1 MSSAQVERGTLRLCH
16 VLIPLLV
23 ADVMPQGY
31 AHDNWFQHACAV
43 TLKAAENRG
52 SERPISARFSV

>member
-23 ADVMPQGY
+23 AGVMPQGH
-31 AHDNWFQHACAV
+31 AHDIRFLHKKDAS
-43 TLKAAENRG
+43 LKAAEIG
-52 SERPISARFSV
+52 GFERRISAGFSV

>member
-1 MSSAQVERGTLRLCH
+1 MSSAQVERSALRVRH
-16 VLIPLLV
+16 ELIPLLV
-23 ADVMPQGY
+23 AGVMPQGH
-31 AHDNWFQHACAV
+31 AHDIWFQHACAV